1 MHTLSFSVAFIACA
15 EATAFGM
22 SNPSE
27 KMITADLPARGLR
40 SSVAA
45 SRASSSGL
53 STPAVFTAQIALPN
67 SSLTQG
73 AMPNQSFVSKLRVS
87 QRLPAKSRRPA
98 VSFIGGIVSLNS
110 LARCCWYSSFVFVT
124 GLTYSGCCHRTGS
137 SIDADVSRIT

>member
-27 KMITADLPARGLR
+27 KMITADLPASGFK

-45 SRASSSGL
+45 SSARSSGL
-53 STPAVFTAQIALPN
+53 STPAVFTVKIALPR
-67 SSLTQG
+67 SALTQG
-73 AMPNQSFVSKLRVS
+73 DIPYQSFVSKLRVS

-98 VSFIGGIVSLNS
+98 VSFMSGIVSLNS
-110 LARCCWYSSFVFVT
+110 RARCCWYSSFVVCI
-124 GLTYSGCCHRTGS
+124 GLVYSKCFHVYGS
-137 SIDADVSRIT
+137 SMEADVSRIT